1 MVGLASLEA
10 PARTVV
16 PEPAAVEEGGEEE
29 EDVDALEARTDL

>member
-16 PEPAAVEEGGEEE
+16 PEPAVEEEGEEE
-29 EDVDALEARTDL
+29 EDVDVLEARTDL